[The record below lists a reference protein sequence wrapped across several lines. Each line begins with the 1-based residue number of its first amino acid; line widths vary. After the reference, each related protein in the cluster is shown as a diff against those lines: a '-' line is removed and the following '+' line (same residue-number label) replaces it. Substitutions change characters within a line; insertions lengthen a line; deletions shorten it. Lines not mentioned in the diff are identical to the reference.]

1 MESGEDGERRGR
13 REAMTESDEKSNN
26 FSTNLLL
33 ITNILS
39 QLCTTGHHRKQ
50 TKILYH
56 LEHMIFCTP
65 HIISFF
71 KKGQDLFDG
80 LASRIPF
87 VLLVLTIRKQL
98 QIPFHNSKSSRLH
111 CTKSADTILVEQDES
126 FGVTEPSSLAIA
138 RNAAATET
146 RMGLEEE
153 AALKH

>member
-1 MESGEDGERRGR
+1 
-13 REAMTESDEKSNN
+13 
-26 FSTNLLL
+26 
-33 ITNILS
+33 
-39 QLCTTGHHRKQ
+39 
-50 TKILYH
+50 
-56 LEHMIFCTP
+56 MIFCTP

-71 KKGQDLFDG
+71 KKGQDLVDG

-98 QIPFHNSKSSRLH
+98 QIPFHNYKSSRLH